1 MVQQICMVQQI
12 VSQSS
17 ASVKGNIL
25 KEKSLWQF
33 VISNLSYS
41 LDALS
46 ITLFHLRNMTTYF

>member
-1 MVQQICMVQQI
+1 MVQQI

-17 ASVKGNIL
+17 GSVKGNIL

-41 LDALS
+41 LGTLS
-46 ITLFHLRNMTTYF
+46 ITLFRLRNMTTYF